1 MSTLHTFHPSPPQV
15 VGAVAEVLQEVLGSL
30 DPGHLR
36 IVVNGND
43 GHRAPPEPPPPN
55 ASSPPPTGPAPTTDS
70 EGSQEESVF
79 SQQEKDG
86 SSCSEQ
92 EESGSPKRWAAP
104 SSGGPE
110 GVMDTPCVR
119 MGQEDEDGAG
129 RLPPG
134 PAEKVPDVGEPG
146 PEVTRRYTRRA
157 AELLLHNCLGLAASL
172 LVLLG
177 SGWARRD
184 AAAKTLLGSS
194 GDAAAIAVAAGA
206 VLSQGLDRGRAVWV
220 PDGGSR
226 CWGLGVREGALA
238 VLGNLALHERTAA
251 VSAAVAA
258 SPELAMLALRAA
270 SSSSGNAGLLSAS
283 SIPGGRSR
291 SRTVLG
297 APASL
302 LVHAASL
309 LCNHVRAAPRLLTLS
324 AVLQAVRADN
334 APSSLVDILPTCDS
348 DNQVGQGESSSL
360 VALPLSDMKFLC

>member
-1 MSTLHTFHPSPPQV
+1 M
-15 VGAVAEVLQEVLGSL
+15 AEVLQEVLGSL
-30 DPGHLR
+30 DGGHLR

-43 GHRAPPEPPPPN
+43 RHRAPPEPPPN
-55 ASSPPPTGPAPTTDS
+55 ASSPPPTGPAPASDS
-70 EGSQEESVF
+70 DGSQEAVSDSGREESVF
-79 SQQEKDG
+79 SQQNKDG
-86 SSCSEQ
+86 SCSEQ

-110 GVMDTPCVR
+110 GIMDTPCVR
-119 MGQEDEDGAG
+119 GQEDEDGAD
-129 RLPPG
+129 RLSPG
-134 PAEKVPDVGEPG
+134 PAEEVPEVAEPG
-146 PEVTRRYTRRA
+146 PEVTRRYPRRT

-184 AAAKTLLGSS
+184 AAAKALLGSS

-270 SSSSGNAGLLSAS
+270 SSSSGNAGLLPAS
-283 SIPGGRSR
+283 LTPGGRSR

-309 LCNHVRAAPRLLTLS
+309 LCNHVRVAPGLLTLS

-334 APSSLVDILPTCDS
+334 VSSSLSDILLTCDS
-348 DNQVGQGESSSL
+348 GNQVGRRGDGSSL
-360 VALPLSDMKFLC
+360 FCPCL